1 MNRPGSIAIAATTV
15 IVAVLLA
22 AAAAVQAARERL
34 PAGRPRA
41 ERYLYVTSDAVMKR
55 LTVAFQALAADIYWI
70 RAIQHYGGDRLSKGG
85 TAKYELL
92 YPLLDI
98 TTTLDPRFTIAYR
111 FGAIFLAE
119 PWPGGPGRPDL
130 AIRLLEKGLRSDP
143 RKWQYLHDIGFVHY
157 WSHRDPRTAAAWFQR
172 AAEVP
177 GAPNWLKPLAATML
191 IQGGDRET
199 SRLLWR
205 EIRDHADQEWLRALA
220 ERRLLQLAALDLM
233 DRLRPLVERFV
244 AEAEPPYTWDR
255 LLRAGLLVRVPSDP
269 TGAPLAL
276 DPWTGDLSVSPESA
290 LYPMPTEPPPA
301 PPPLVA
307 R

>member
-1 MNRPGSIAIAATTV
+1 MRRPGPARVIGAVVVVVALLATAATLQ
-15 IVAVLLA
+15 AV
-22 AAAAVQAARERL
+22 RERL
-34 PAGRPRA
+34 PAGRRQT
-41 ERYLYVTSDAVMKR
+41 ERYLYVTSDVVMKR
-55 LTVAFQALAADIYWI
+55 LTVAFQALAADVYWI

-85 TAKYELL
+85 TGKYELL

-130 AIRLLEKGLRSDP
+130 AIRLLEKGVRAEP
-143 RKWQYLHDIGFVHY
+143 KKWQYLHDIGFVHY
-157 WSHRDPRTAAAWFQR
+157 WQYRDPRAAAAWFLR

-177 GAPNWLKPLAATML
+177 GAPNWLTPLGATML
-191 IQGGDRET
+191 IQGGDRNT

-205 EIRDHADQEWLRALA
+205 ELRDSADQEWLRALA

-233 DRLRPLVERFV
+233 DRLVPLVERFM
-244 AEAEPPYTWDR
+244 AQADPPYTWDR
-255 LLRAGLLVRVPSDP
+255 LVGAGLLARVPRDP
-269 TGAPLAL
+269 AGAPFVL
-276 DPWTGDLSVSPESA
+276 DPWTGAVRVSEESP
-290 LYPMPTEPPPA
+290 LFPMPTEPPRTS
-301 PPPLVA
+301 PPLGA